1 MKSPLSEWNLYN
13 LFGVVVHRWK
23 HVEAHSIE
31 VCLMGGGYR
40 VTVMIHLDD
49 SQVKYKTEKGDF
61 DHNHSP
67 GDQTHLSMT
76 ATVDLVRGI
85 LA

>member
-1 MKSPLSEWNLYN
+1 MSS
-13 LFGVVVHRWK
+13 
-23 HVEAHSIE
+23 
-31 VCLMGGGYR
+31 GGGYQ